1 MGQFCNKYLD
11 WGCVNKSGKVDLEN
25 IGSVCNTNLS
35 ALTPLSIAG
44 VENLWTISFYAKST

>member
-25 IGSVCNTNLS
+25 IGSVCNTNLG

-44 VENLWTISFYAKST
+44 VENLWTILFYAKST